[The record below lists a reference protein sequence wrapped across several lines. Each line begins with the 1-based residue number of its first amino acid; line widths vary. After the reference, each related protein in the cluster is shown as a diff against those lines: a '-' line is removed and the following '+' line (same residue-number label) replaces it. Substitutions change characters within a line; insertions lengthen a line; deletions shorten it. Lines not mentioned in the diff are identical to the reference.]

1 MRKQKWLLD
10 AENEI
15 KKIKSGDIR
24 KCAFEELKK
33 LEKRAV
39 DIENN
44 MKNFKKDRADASADI
59 VKKGLLME
67 DGKYKGEL
75 PKVVNV
81 DEKYLEGFK
90 RMWEKV
96 DFWTLSSVEII
107 KNPELKLDAVYYLA
121 KICEHCN
128 WLIGKCQ
135 NREWYK
141 KKIGCVEHE
150 G

>member
-1 MRKQKWLLD
+1 MREKQKWLLD
-10 AENEI
+10 AEKGI
-15 KKIKSGDIR
+15 KKIKSVNIR
-24 KCAFEELKK
+24 ERAFEELKK

-39 DIENN
+39 EIENN
-44 MKNFKKDRADASADI
+44 MKSFEKDRDDAAADI
-59 VKKGLLME
+59 VEKGLLME
-67 DGKYKGEL
+67 DDKYKGEL
-75 PKVVNV
+75 SKVVNV

-90 RMWEKV
+90 RIWEKV
-96 DFWTLSSVEII
+96 DFWGLSSVEII

-141 KKIGCVEHE
+141 KKIG
-150 G
+150 